1 MFRYISLLSLCRMEN
16 KDKSFN
22 NFLQDFLQ
30 FFKVT
35 FRSQIYKYKEYY
47 RIHYLLC
54 ILISVALSLSVYHF
68 LIFQMYSTEEFYF
81 YISFNLSLIFLHNFY
96 FSSALP
102 LYISLFFL
110 SFFLSFYLSLSLS
123 IFLSIFPSASSP
135 FSPSYSFLSIPT
147 PLFTPLT
154 FNRQA
159 FKHYS
164 SGCWG
169 PAVEHNHNTT
179 RTQHNRTHHTHNTQ
193 QRPLLHSPFP
203 LLPPPLPLLPC
214 VSLSIKRNL
223 VLISCLLLLLK
234 FIEPILIFY
243 LLTHAQ
249 DMAEEGHWRERG
261 KGGSSRAETTNGT

>member
-110 SFFLSFYLSLSLS
+110 SFFLSFYLSLSLY
-123 IFLSIFPSASSP
+123 LSVYISLCLFP
-135 FSPSYSFLSIPT
+135 F
-147 PLFTPLT
+147 
-154 FNRQA
+154 
-159 FKHYS
+159 
-164 SGCWG
+164 
-169 PAVEHNHNTT
+169 
-179 RTQHNRTHHTHNTQ
+179 
-193 QRPLLHSPFP
+193 
-203 LLPPPLPLLPC
+203 LPLLLF
-214 VSLSIKRNL
+214 S
-223 VLISCLLLLLK
+223 
-234 FIEPILIFY
+234 FY
-243 LLTHAQ
+243 THATVHSTHIQ
-249 DMAEEGHWRERG
+249 
-261 KGGSSRAETTNGT
+261 SSSIQTLFKWLLGACSRT